1 MLQYSSTAAPSLL
14 WNNGVK
20 GQLQQSTGAPSV
32 LWKRE
37 KGSSST
43 YKLLYVPMIIFFT
56 QYTVGSNSVTC
67 LQMSKT
73 INLLYSI
80 CLLGFVN
87 GGYVVWGGGGIRCCL

>member
-1 MLQYSSTAAPSLL
+1 
-14 WNNGVK
+14 
-20 GQLQQSTGAPSV
+20 
-32 LWKRE
+32 
-37 KGSSST
+37 
-43 YKLLYVPMIIFFT
+43 MIIFFT

-87 GGYVVWGGGGIRCCL
+87 GGYVVWGGGGVGVGYYVKGACMTLPRNN